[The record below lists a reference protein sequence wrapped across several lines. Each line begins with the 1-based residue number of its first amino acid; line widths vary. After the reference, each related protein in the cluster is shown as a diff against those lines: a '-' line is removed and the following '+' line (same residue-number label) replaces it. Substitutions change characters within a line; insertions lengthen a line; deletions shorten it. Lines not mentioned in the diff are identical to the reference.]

1 MTRPRFFKLA
11 RKNVTRSLKDYSVYF
26 LTLTLGVSLFYVFN
40 SLEGQWAMQMLA
52 KSAHYMVESILIFM
66 NIFSAFVSVV
76 LACLVLYA
84 NTFLMKRRKRELG
97 TYFLLGLP
105 AGRVSLLLVL
115 ETLLIGLMAL
125 AAGLVLG
132 VLLAQGLGLLT
143 IAMFSAYP
151 AGEQFALVLSVKAIG
166 KTVLY
171 FGVIFLV
178 VMILTGVSVS
188 RAKLIDLMQGARKNE
203 EMKERPLWTSVLT
216 FLAGVAL
223 LVVAYAMLLIRGML
237 YIDPLFFLMLAL
249 GTLGTLLFFR
259 SLSGFLLRVVKG
271 HKKLYYRGLNMFV
284 LRQFNS
290 RIHTTYLSMTVI
302 CLLLLLA
309 IGVTA
314 CCVGLNDTIEQNT
327 SSAAPYDV
335 TIQNYSG
342 DTTVAD
348 LPARLAESGFDPALL
363 GEQHDFLFY
372 YNDPAV
378 TGIPADDA
386 YAVVLLSDYNALMAL
401 QGGQALAGDGL
412 PLVTDQAI
420 VTGYSG
426 MNRYLVAPDS
436 WAEALQVR
444 RQVFCANYRGDKQT
458 AEDALA
464 AAYRSPAFSDGLT
477 LSLDTRIGIYT
488 ENMGSK
494 ILVLFMGLYLGMVFL
509 LTAAAV
515 LALQQ
520 LSQAADNVPRYQILS
535 RLGVPE
541 RMRDRSVLTQ
551 VALSFFLPLALAVV
565 HSIVGMTAANAVI
578 SVVGRVDSVRSSLVT
593 AGFLVLIY
601 GAYFLATCFGAR
613 RIVKGNG

>member
-1 MTRPRFFKLA
+1 MFFKLA

-115 ETLLIGLMAL
+115 ETLLIGLTAL

-151 AGEQFALVLSVKAIG
+151 AGESFALVLSVKAIG

-178 VMILTGVSVS
+178 VMVLTGVSVS
-188 RAKLIDLMQGARKNE
+188 RAKLVDLMQGARKNE

-216 FLAGVAL
+216 FLAGVVL
-223 LVVAYAMLLIRGML
+223 LTAAYAMLLIRGML
-237 YIDPLFFLMLAL
+237 YIDPFFFLMLAL

-271 HKKLYYRGLNMFV
+271 RKKLYYRGPNMFV

-327 SSAAPYDV
+327 TSAAPYDV

-342 DTTVAD
+342 DATVAD
-348 LPARLAESGFDPALL
+348 IPARLAESGFDPGLL

-378 TGIPADDA
+378 TGIPAEDA

-401 QGGQALAGDGL
+401 QGGQALNGDGL
-412 PLVTDQAI
+412 PLVTDRAI
-420 VTGYSG
+420 LTGYSG
-426 MNRYLVAPDS
+426 MNRYIVAPDG

-444 RQVFCANYRGDKQT
+444 RQVFCANYRGDKQA

-464 AAYRSPAFSDGLT
+464 AAYRAPALSDGLA
-477 LSLDTRIGIYT
+477 LALDTRIGVYT

-541 RMRDRSVLTQ
+541 GMRDRSVLTQ

-578 SVVGRVDSVRSSLVT
+578 SAVGRVDSVRSSLVT

>member
-1 MTRPRFFKLA
+1 MFFKLA

-125 AAGLVLG
+125 ATGLVLG

-401 QGGQALAGDGL
+401 QGGQALAGDSL

-464 AAYRSPAFSDGLT
+464 AACSSPAFSDGLT

>member
-1 MTRPRFFKLA
+1 MFFKLA

-125 AAGLVLG
+125 ATGLVLG

-464 AAYRSPAFSDGLT
+464 AAYSSPAFSDGLT

-601 GAYFLATCFGAR
+601 GAYFLATYFGAR
-613 RIVKGNG
+613 TVVRGNG

>member
-1 MTRPRFFKLA
+1 MFFKLA

-125 AAGLVLG
+125 ATGLVLG

-464 AAYRSPAFSDGLT
+464 AAYSSPAFSDGLT

>member
-1 MTRPRFFKLA
+1 MFFKLA

-401 QGGQALAGDGL
+401 QGGHALAGDGL

>member
-1 MTRPRFFKLA
+1 MFFKLA

-125 AAGLVLG
+125 ATGLVLG

-401 QGGQALAGDGL
+401 QGGQALTGDGL

-464 AAYRSPAFSDGLT
+464 AACSSPAFSDGLT

>member
-1 MTRPRFFKLA
+1 MFFKLA

-125 AAGLVLG
+125 ATGLVLG

>member
-1 MTRPRFFKLA
+1 MFFKLA

-216 FLAGVAL
+216 FLAGVVL
-223 LVVAYAMLLIRGML
+223 LTAAYAMLLIRGML
-237 YIDPLFFLMLAL
+237 YIDPFFFLMLAL

-464 AAYRSPAFSDGLT
+464 AAYSSPAFSDGLT

>member
-1 MTRPRFFKLA
+1 MFFKLA

-488 ENMGSK
+488 ETMGSK

>member
-1 MTRPRFFKLA
+1 MFFKLA

-464 AAYRSPAFSDGLT
+464 AAYSSPAFSDGLT
-477 LSLDTRIGIYT
+477 LSLDTCIGIYT

>member
-1 MTRPRFFKLA
+1 MFFKLA

-401 QGGQALAGDGL
+401 QGGQALTGDGL

-464 AAYRSPAFSDGLT
+464 AACSSPAFSDGLT

>member
-1 MTRPRFFKLA
+1 MFFKLA

-386 YAVVLLSDYNALMAL
+386 YAVVLLSDYNSLMAL
-401 QGGQALAGDGL
+401 QGGHALAGDGL

>member
-1 MTRPRFFKLA
+1 MFFKLA

-84 NTFLMKRRKRELG
+84 NTFLVKRRKRELG

>member
-1 MTRPRFFKLA
+1 MFFKLA

-259 SLSGFLLRVVKG
+259 SLSGFLLRMVKG

-401 QGGQALAGDGL
+401 QGGQTLAGDGL

-464 AAYRSPAFSDGLT
+464 AACSSPAFSDGLT

>member
-1 MTRPRFFKLA
+1 MFFKLA

-401 QGGQALAGDGL
+401 QGGQALTGDGL

-464 AAYRSPAFSDGLT
+464 AAYSSPAFSDGLT

-488 ENMGSK
+488 ENMGNK

>member
-1 MTRPRFFKLA
+1 MFFKLA

-401 QGGQALAGDGL
+401 QGGQALTGDGL

-464 AAYRSPAFSDGLT
+464 AAYSSPAFSDGLT

>member
-1 MTRPRFFKLA
+1 MFFKLA

-464 AAYRSPAFSDGLT
+464 AAYSSPAFSDGLT

>member
-1 MTRPRFFKLA
+1 MFFKLA

-464 AAYRSPAFSDGLT
+464 AACSSPAFSDGLT

>member
-1 MTRPRFFKLA
+1 MFFKLA

-302 CLLLLLA
+302 CPLLLLA

-401 QGGQALAGDGL
+401 QGGHALAGDGL

>member
-1 MTRPRFFKLA
+1 MFFKLA

-26 LTLTLGVSLFYVFN
+26 LTLTLGGSLFYVFN

-125 AAGLVLG
+125 ATGLVLG

-464 AAYRSPAFSDGLT
+464 AACSSPAFSDGLT

>member
-1 MTRPRFFKLA
+1 MFFKLA

-216 FLAGVAL
+216 FLAAVAL

>member
-1 MTRPRFFKLA
+1 MFFKLA

-464 AAYRSPAFSDGLT
+464 AAYSSPAFSDGLT

-551 VALSFFLPLALAVV
+551 VALSFVLPLALAVV

>member
-1 MTRPRFFKLA
+1 MFFKLA

-125 AAGLVLG
+125 ATGLVLG

-401 QGGQALAGDGL
+401 QGGHALAGDGL

>member
-1 MTRPRFFKLA
+1 MFFKLA

-125 AAGLVLG
+125 ATGLVLG

-401 QGGQALAGDGL
+401 QGGQALTGDGL

-464 AAYRSPAFSDGLT
+464 AAYSSPAFSDGLT

>member
-1 MTRPRFFKLA
+1 MFFKLA

-520 LSQAADNVPRYQILS
+520 LSQAADTVPRYQILS

>member
-1 MTRPRFFKLA
+1 MFFKLA

-188 RAKLIDLMQGARKNE
+188 RAKLIDLMQGARNNE

-464 AAYRSPAFSDGLT
+464 AAYSSPAFSDGLT

>member
-1 MTRPRFFKLA
+1 MFFKLA

-125 AAGLVLG
+125 ATGLVLG

-401 QGGQALAGDGL
+401 QGGQTLAGDGL

-464 AAYRSPAFSDGLT
+464 AAYSSPAFSDGLT

>member
-1 MTRPRFFKLA
+1 MFFKRA

-401 QGGQALAGDGL
+401 QGGHALAGDGL

>member
-1 MTRPRFFKLA
+1 MFFKLA

-401 QGGQALAGDGL
+401 QGGQALTGDGL

-464 AAYRSPAFSDGLT
+464 AAYSSPAFSDGLT

-578 SVVGRVDSVRSSLVT
+578 SVVGQVDSVRSSLVT

>member
-1 MTRPRFFKLA
+1 MFFKLA

-401 QGGQALAGDGL
+401 QGGQALTGDGL

-464 AAYRSPAFSDGLT
+464 AAYSSPAFSDGLT

-488 ENMGSK
+488 ENMGNK

-578 SVVGRVDSVRSSLVT
+578 SVVGQVDSVRSSLVT

>member
-1 MTRPRFFKLA
+1 MFFKLA

-115 ETLLIGLMAL
+115 ETLLIGLTAL

-151 AGEQFALVLSVKAIG
+151 AGESFALVLSVKAIG

-178 VMILTGVSVS
+178 VMVLTGVSVS
-188 RAKLIDLMQGARKNE
+188 RAKLVDLMQGARKNE

-216 FLAGVAL
+216 FLAGVVL
-223 LVVAYAMLLIRGML
+223 LTAAYAMLLIRGML
-237 YIDPLFFLMLAL
+237 YIDPFFFLMLAL

-271 HKKLYYRGLNMFV
+271 RKKLYYRGPNMFV

-327 SSAAPYDV
+327 TSAAPYDV

-342 DTTVAD
+342 DATVAD
-348 LPARLAESGFDPALL
+348 IPARLAESGFDPGLL
-363 GEQHDFLFY
+363 GEQHDFSSTTTT
-372 YNDPAV
+372 P
-378 TGIPADDA
+378 P
-386 YAVVLLSDYNALMAL
+386 
-401 QGGQALAGDGL
+401 
-412 PLVTDQAI
+412 
-420 VTGYSG
+420 
-426 MNRYLVAPDS
+426 
-436 WAEALQVR
+436 
-444 RQVFCANYRGDKQT
+444 
-458 AEDALA
+458 
-464 AAYRSPAFSDGLT
+464 SPASPRKT
-477 LSLDTRIGIYT
+477 PMPWCCSPTTTR
-488 ENMGSK
+488 
-494 ILVLFMGLYLGMVFL
+494 
-509 LTAAAV
+509 
-515 LALQQ
+515 
-520 LSQAADNVPRYQILS
+520 
-535 RLGVPE
+535 
-541 RMRDRSVLTQ
+541 
-551 VALSFFLPLALAVV
+551 
-565 HSIVGMTAANAVI
+565 
-578 SVVGRVDSVRSSLVT
+578 
-593 AGFLVLIY
+593 
-601 GAYFLATCFGAR
+601 
-613 RIVKGNG
+613 

>member
-1 MTRPRFFKLA
+1 MFFKLA
-11 RKNVTRSLKDYSVYF
+11 RRNVTRSLKDYSVYF

-84 NTFLMKRRKRELG
+84 NTFLVKRRKRELG

>member
-1 MTRPRFFKLA
+1 MFFKLA

-125 AAGLVLG
+125 ATGLVLG

-401 QGGQALAGDGL
+401 QGGQALTGDGL

-464 AAYRSPAFSDGLT
+464 AACSSPAFSDGLT
-477 LSLDTRIGIYT
+477 LSLDTRIGINT

-578 SVVGRVDSVRSSLVT
+578 SVVGQVDSVRSSLVT

>member
-1 MTRPRFFKLA
+1 MFFKLA

-378 TGIPADDA
+378 TGTPADDA

-464 AAYRSPAFSDGLT
+464 AAYSSPAFSDGLT